1 MPHPTTRVLAALEL
15 LQSHGQIGGA
25 ELARRLEVDRR
36 TLRRYIATLEEMGV
50 PITTEQGRYGGYR
63 LVPGYKLPPM
73 MFTED
78 EAQALSLGLIAARGL
93 GLADAAP
100 AIESVQAKLD
110 RVLPSAPRKT
120 LTALRESVAL
130 QTGNPRAHADAKL
143 LRILSEGAQSRRTA
157 SLRYRA
163 AQGGL
168 TSRDFDVY
176 GLVYRGGRWYVV
188 GFCRLRQ
195 GLRTLRLDRVAHAEI
210 AAATFVKPEGF
221 DASEY
226 LDHAMASLPRTVAAE
241 IFLHTDDIAACRD
254 VCHSVGIVEPE
265 GKGIKLTG
273 SFDEI
278 EWYARE
284 LMRLPF
290 RFEVRKPEA
299 LRDEIVRIARELLAY
314 QSSKPSTFLKVPGSA
329 RPVRARAPR

>member
-110 RVLPSAPRKT
+110 RVLPGAPRKT

-130 QTGNPRAHADAKL
+130 QTGNPRASADAKL
-143 LRILSEGAQSRRTA
+143 LRVLSEAAQARRSA

-188 GFCRLRQ
+188 GYCRLRH
-195 GLRTLRLDRVAHAEI
+195 GLRTLRLDRVAHAEL
-210 AAATFVKPEGF
+210 AAETFERPAGF
-221 DASEY
+221 DAVEY
-226 LDHAMASLPRTVAAE
+226 LDRALASLPRAVPAE
-241 IFLHTDDIAACRD
+241 LFLHTRDMAACREL
-254 VCHSVGIVEPE
+254 CRAVGTVEPE
-265 GKGIKLTG
+265 GDGVKLTG

-278 EWYARE
+278 DWYARE

-290 RFEVRKPEA
+290 RFEVRSPDA
-299 LRDEIVRIARELLAY
+299 LRGEIARIARELLD
-314 QSSKPSTFLKVPGSA
+314 QVSKPSTRFREPGKA
-329 RPVRARAPR
+329 RPVRAREPR

>member
-73 MFTED
+73 MFTDE

-110 RVLPSAPRKT
+110 RVLPNAPRKT
-120 LTALRESVAL
+120 IAALRESVAL
-130 QTGNPRAHADAKL
+130 QTGDERTHADAKL
-143 LRILSEGAQSRRTA
+143 LRVLSEAAQTRRVA

-163 AQGGL
+163 DGGAL
-168 TSRDFDVY
+168 TTREFDVY
-176 GLVYRGGRWYVV
+176 GLVFRGGRWYVV
-188 GFCRLRQ
+188 GFCRLRL
-195 GLRTLRLDRVAHAEI
+195 GLRTLRLERVAHAELTEK
-210 AAATFVKPEGF
+210 AFERPEGF
-221 DASEY
+221 DA
-226 LDHAMASLPRTVAAE
+226 AE
-241 IFLHTDDIAACRD
+241 
-254 VCHSVGIVEPE
+254 
-265 GKGIKLTG
+265 
-273 SFDEI
+273 
-278 EWYARE
+278 
-284 LMRLPF
+284 
-290 RFEVRKPEA
+290 
-299 LRDEIVRIARELLAY
+299 
-314 QSSKPSTFLKVPGSA
+314 
-329 RPVRARAPR
+329 